1 MKFTLSI
8 PTWKGLQNRTEATV
22 SHVRLEREIRD
33 LQEEID
39 LQMQMVGEI
48 MYAAHRGSPSDS
60 GEVQRIL
67 EFVDGLYEEM
77 EAHMEEI
84 SSAALRAAR

>member
-1 MKFTLSI
+1 
-8 PTWKGLQNRTEATV
+8 
-22 SHVRLEREIRD
+22 
-33 LQEEID
+33 
-39 LQMQMVGEI
+39 MQMVGEI